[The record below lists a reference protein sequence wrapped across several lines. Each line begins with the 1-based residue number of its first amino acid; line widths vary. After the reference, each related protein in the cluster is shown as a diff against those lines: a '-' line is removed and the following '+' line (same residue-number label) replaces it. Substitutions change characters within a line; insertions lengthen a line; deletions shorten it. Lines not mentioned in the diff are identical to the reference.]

1 MEGIKMMKEMATF
14 LLERKDVFLTEEG
27 KRILKELLSKND
39 WQGSE
44 K

>member
-27 KRILKELLSKND
+27 KRILEELLSKND
-39 WQGSE
+39 LQGRE

>member
-1 MEGIKMMKEMATF
+1 MEGIKMMKEMAIF

-27 KRILKELLSKND
+27 KKVLEELLSKND
-39 WQGSE
+39 LQGRE